1 MTSFLVGKSSSLV
14 VTSAMSTCQTTDI
27 VFVKWFD
34 NKPILLAS
42 SIYGLEREDQCQRWS
57 TKDRVHVTV
66 NRPAIVSMYNKS
78 MGAVDMSDRII
89 VYHNMEPRTRKW
101 NFRVIAHFIDVALS
115 NCWIENRIDWQSKM
129 QVYDFIGPHQC

>member
-42 SIYGLEREDQCQRWS
+42 SIYGLKREDQCQRWS

-78 MGAVDMSDRII
+78 MGAVRVHVAVSRPVI
-89 VYHNMEPRTRKW
+89 VSTHNKSMGA
-101 NFRVIAHFIDVALS
+101 VDV
-115 NCWIENRIDWQSKM
+115 
-129 QVYDFIGPHQC
+129 